1 MKNAPPPPS
10 QEVPSGSAPSES
22 APSASGPGQPG
33 PSETSPDAPRL
44 PGRYRLG
51 WPALLVVWV
60 FWGGTY
66 LGIRIADQT
75 IPPLL
80 LAGSRYLIAGILLLP
95 FGLRSGSPQD
105 RVSDRPRARQWLS
118 AAAVGVL
125 MLAIGNGG
133 VTVAERRIPSGL
145 AALLVATVPLWLVVL
160 DRFVNHRPVRPP
172 VLLGLLAGLAGV
184 GLLSGVIS
192 IGAQA
197 VPGPGA
203 ATGTV
208 IVLAASAAWALGTVL
223 AGKLA
228 IPVRPMLATAMQML
242 IGGAVLLGGAAVS
255 GEFRHFYP
263 GQVSVSSWV
272 ALAYLI
278 GPGSILAFTAYGI
291 AVRSLS
297 TATVSTYAYVNPV
310 VAVFLGAL
318 VLAEPVTPGILAGGG
333 FIVVAVAVILRYRNG
348 SPH

>member
-1 MKNAPPPPS
+1 MRNAPPPPS
-10 QEVPSGSAPSES
+10 QEVPSGPVPSEP
-22 APSASGPGQPG
+22 APGEPAPAGARPGTR
-33 PSETSPDAPRL
+33 S
-44 PGRYRLG
+44 RLG

-80 LAGSRYLIAGILLLP
+80 MAGARYLIAGILLLP
-95 FGLRSGSPQD
+95 FALRSGSPQE
-105 RVSDRPRARQWLS
+105 RATDRPRARQWLS
-118 AAAVGVL
+118 AAALGVL

-133 VTVAERRIPSGL
+133 VSVAERRIPSGL

-192 IGAQA
+192 IGALG
-197 VPGPGA
+197 GPGQVQ

-208 IVLAASAAWALGTVL
+208 IVLAAAAAWALGTVL

-228 IPVRPMLATAMQML
+228 LPVRPMLATAMEML
-242 IGGAVLLGGAAVS
+242 VGGAVLLAAAAVS
-255 GEFRHFYP
+255 GEFRGFHP

-272 ALAYLI
+272 AVAYLI

-310 VAVFLGAL
+310 VAVILGAL

>member
-1 MKNAPPPPS
+1 MQSASPVPPS
-10 QEVPSGSAPSES
+10 DVTPGHAAPSQ
-22 APSASGPGQPG
+22 AVPAGPGPQR
-33 PSETSPDAPRL
+33 PS
-44 PGRYRLG
+44 RLG

-80 LAGSRYLIAGILLLP
+80 MAGARYLIAGILLLP
-95 FGLRSGSPQD
+95 FALRSGSPQQ
-105 RVSDRPRARQWLS
+105 RATDRPRGRQWLS
-118 AAAVGVL
+118 AAAVGIL
-125 MLAIGNGG
+125 LLAIGNGG
-133 VTVAERRIPSGL
+133 VSVAERRIPSGL

-172 VLLGLLAGLAGV
+172 VLIGLLAGLAGV

-192 IGAQA
+192 VGGLAGAGA
-197 VPGPGA
+197 KVPG
-203 ATGTV
+203 TGTV
-208 IVLAASAAWALGTVL
+208 IVLGAAAAWALGTVL

-228 IPVRPMLATAMQML
+228 IPVRPMLATAMEML
-242 IGGAVLLGGAAVS
+242 VGGAVLLGAAAVA
-255 GEFRHFYP
+255 GEFRHFHP
-263 GQVSVSSWV
+263 GQVSVSSAV
-272 ALAYLI
+272 ALVYLI

-310 VAVFLGAL
+310 VAVILGAL
-318 VLAEPVTPGILAGGG
+318 ILAEPVTPGILAGGSC
-333 FIVVAVAVILRYRNG
+333 IVVAIAVILRYRNG